1 VFSLVVLPPAPS
13 RAAGPAPA
21 RHGPGRPV
29 PVRLLA
35 ERLGLRSE
43 FNPVSAVIE
52 LDRGGKTAHVA
63 PGTGAV
69 YLGQRVVFLREQ
81 VVSYG
86 ADVLLPADAVDLLI
100 GYFQGKPFR
109 WSYEREVFSVQTAPA
124 PLPRPGGQAQPGP
137 KPTGG
142 SRQYDVRAVVIDAG
156 HGGKDPGGVGHGG
169 VKEKDI
175 VLDVALEL
183 QRELRKRLGERE
195 IVVTRDRDVFL
206 TLEERSEIANKL
218 EPEKNPIFVSVHANV
233 SLDVKADGFESYF
246 LSLDSY
252 DETAREVAS
261 MENSVLSYEMENYGS
276 HLKDI
281 INRIV
286 DIEYRRESYLLAGKI
301 QNGLSVSAG
310 REQDRGVKSA
320 FFYVLK
326 AVKMPSVLV
335 EIGFVTNR
343 DEVKKML
350 TPDYRKKVAR
360 GIAEGI
366 ADFVDTFVRTE
377 GFTKQGT

>member
-1 VFSLVVLPPAPS
+1 V
-13 RAAGPAPA
+13 
-21 RHGPGRPV
+21 
-29 PVRLLA
+29 A

-43 FNPVSAVIE
+43 FNPASGVIG
-52 LDRGGKTAHVA
+52 LDRGGKTAHVT
-63 PGTGAV
+63 PGSPV
-69 YLGQRVVFLREQ
+69 LYLGKRVEFLRER
-81 VVSYG
+81 VVSIG
-86 ADVLLPADAVDLLI
+86 GEVLLPSDAVDLLI
-100 GYFQGKPFR
+100 GYFYGKPLL
-109 WSYEREVFSVQTAPA
+109 WSYEGEVFTLQTAPA
-124 PLPRPGGQAQPGP
+124 PAWRPGGPEQQGR

-142 SRQYDVRAVVIDAG
+142 SKQYDVHAVVIDAG

-169 VKEKDI
+169 VREKDI

-183 QRELRKRLGERE
+183 QRELRKRLGDRE
-195 IVVTRDRDVFL
+195 VIVTRDRDRFL
-206 TLEERSEIANKL
+206 TLEERSEIANRL
-218 EPEKNPIFVSVHANV
+218 EPEKNPIFVSIHANV
-233 SLDVKADGFESYF
+233 SLDVKAAGFEVYY

-261 MENSVLSYEMENYGS
+261 MENSVLAYEMENYGS

-281 INRIV
+281 INRIL
-286 DIEYRRESYLLAGKI
+286 DIEYRRESHLLAGNI
-301 QNGLSVSAG
+301 QNGLSVSVG
-310 REQDRGVKSA
+310 REDGRGVKSA

-343 DEVKKML
+343 EEVKKML
-350 TPDYRKKVAR
+350 LPDYRRKIAR

-366 ADFVDTFVRTE
+366 ADFVNTFRRTE